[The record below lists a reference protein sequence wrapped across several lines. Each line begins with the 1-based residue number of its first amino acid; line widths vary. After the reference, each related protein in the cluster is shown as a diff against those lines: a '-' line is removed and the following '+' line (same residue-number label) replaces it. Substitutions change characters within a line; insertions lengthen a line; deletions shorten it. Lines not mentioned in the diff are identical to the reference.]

1 MRTKNSLRIIIFI
14 WSRNF
19 KAEPQNFGLFRM
31 VICFLQ
37 KTTKDKMGAMPAVEQ
52 VNNMVPLE
60 SQNLHVEVRNFEYI
74 GKKCGCT
81 QNQEHEN

>member
-1 MRTKNSLRIIIFI
+1 
-14 WSRNF
+14 
-19 KAEPQNFGLFRM
+19 
-31 VICFLQ
+31 
-37 KTTKDKMGAMPAVEQ
+37 MGAMPAVEQ